1 LGVRLSDQE
10 AAVFAYACRAGSVGT
25 TDAKAVMGRGEREA
39 SQVLDHLVT
48 QTLLVMVEPGV
59 RWGLAPHL
67 QDRFTQSDQATSM
80 SADLVTDQPAV
91 QSPSL
96 VTPKLTKLTEH
107 QRKILSL
114 CEVPRSQAD
123 LMKAL
128 GLSHRTF
135 FRRTHLEPL
144 IKANLVRMT
153 HPDEPNHPSQAYV
166 VSEAG
171 LGLLSSW
178 KKSAETG
185 GNP

>member
-1 LGVRLSDQE
+1 
-10 AAVFAYACRAGSVGT
+10 
-25 TDAKAVMGRGEREA
+25 
-39 SQVLDHLVT
+39 
-48 QTLLVMVEPGV
+48 
-59 RWGLAPHL
+59 
-67 QDRFTQSDQATSM
+67 
-80 SADLVTDQPAV
+80 
-91 QSPSL
+91 L

-107 QRKILSL
+107 QRKILFL

-144 IKANLVRMT
+144 IKANLVRMI

-166 VSEAG
+166 VTEAG